1 MIQLS
6 GSYAQQPVT
15 VKLFALNYTVRDPQG
30 PLPVLA
36 VFPSNKGDGRLFT
49 VEFRRGGFGYD
60 AAIGAPGQPEAGL
73 VVHSINPDGRI
84 RYEGVAAVDL
94 AATLTD
100 WASAPGDFSLRLLDV
115 DPGNE
120 FVRFTLRGG
129 ALKRFPIRGVLLA
142 GRFRTQRELNTMSHD
157 DMRNTLIVELA
168 NRSNQA
174 DFQRF
179 DNDTLAGMGAVLVFL
194 REAKIRDDRTLKT
207 MTADDQR
214 NTLIVE
220 IGSQTGL
227 GAQLQG
233 FSNMDLVLI
242 GLGSDLATKGTSPG
256 VLSSFIRGALLAG
269 NFRTQRELNR
279 MSHDDQRNTLI
290 VELAAHSNQHNF
302 QSFNDAILEGMGAV
316 MVTLRGAKIRDDNT
330 LKGMSADDQRN
341 TLIVEMDSQTHLGA
355 RLQGLGNM
363 DLVRTALGLEPV

>member
-1 MIQLS
+1 VVDL
-6 GSYAQQPVT
+6 
-15 VKLFALNYTVRDPQG
+15 
-30 PLPVLA
+30 
-36 VFPSNKGDGRLFT
+36 
-49 VEFRRGGFGYD
+49 
-60 AAIGAPGQPEAGL
+60 GL
-73 VVHSINPDGRI
+73 VIHSINPDGRI
-84 RYEGVAAVDL
+84 RYEGVVTVDMAASS
-94 AATLTD
+94 TD
-100 WASAPGDFSLRLLDV
+100 WASAPGDFSLRLLEV
-115 DPGNE
+115 DPGHE

-142 GRFRTQRELNTMSHD
+142 GRFRTQHELNTMSHE

-168 NRSNQA
+168 NRSNQS

-227 GAQLQG
+227 GSQLQG

-256 VLSSFIRGALLAG
+256 VVSSFIRGILLAG
-269 NFRTQRELNR
+269 NFRTQRELNL

-290 VELAAHSNQHNF
+290 VEMAAHSNQSNF
-302 QSFNDAILEGMGAV
+302 QAFNDSVLEGMGAV
-316 MVTLRGAKIRDDNT
+316 MTTLRGAKIRDDNT

-341 TLIVEMDSQTHLGA
+341 TLIVEMDAQTRLGA
-355 RLQGLGNM
+355 RLQGLENM
-363 DLVRTALGLEPV
+363 DLVRAALGIEPV